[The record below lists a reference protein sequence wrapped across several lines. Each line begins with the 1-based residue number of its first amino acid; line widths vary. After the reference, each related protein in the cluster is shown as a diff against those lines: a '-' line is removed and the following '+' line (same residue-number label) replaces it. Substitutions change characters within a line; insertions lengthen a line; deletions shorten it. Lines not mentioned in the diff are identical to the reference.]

1 MVHSSFKMWFWT
13 TAFCWHKQKCII
25 NILIIFCF
33 LFQVRLIWQNLWN
46 IVLCLELLGFVDVTL
61 FENLRFSRKF
71 EKSSYV
77 DREYQIEV
85 PEITLSKFYHEIV
98 QSLSYLRCRH
108 FGRRSLFFLFNLLFW
123 VHSHANSRSWIKF
136 HLVSFRSGSE
146 ILTKKKVWI

>member
-1 MVHSSFKMWFWT
+1 MKNAMVYLL
-13 TAFCWHKQKCII
+13 I
-25 NILIIFCF
+25 NLCF
-33 LFQVRLIWQNLWN
+33 HFQVRLIWQIYETSFYAWW
-46 IVLCLELLGFVDVTL
+46 VTWLCREVTL

-146 ILTKKKVWI
+146 ILDQKKSLNIKSASWNSVQ